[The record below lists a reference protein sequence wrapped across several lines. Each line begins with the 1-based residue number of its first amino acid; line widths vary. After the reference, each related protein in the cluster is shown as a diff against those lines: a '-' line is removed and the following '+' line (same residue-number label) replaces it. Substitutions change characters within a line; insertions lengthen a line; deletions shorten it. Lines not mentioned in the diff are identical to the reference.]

1 MARLAQMTARK
12 EKWKVRVRNR
22 CPLCGRS
29 RAFLRKFRLCRM
41 CFRKLALQ
49 GDIPGVVKSSW

>member
-1 MARLAQMTARK
+1 MARLAQMTSRK

-22 CPLCGRS
+22 CPLCGRP